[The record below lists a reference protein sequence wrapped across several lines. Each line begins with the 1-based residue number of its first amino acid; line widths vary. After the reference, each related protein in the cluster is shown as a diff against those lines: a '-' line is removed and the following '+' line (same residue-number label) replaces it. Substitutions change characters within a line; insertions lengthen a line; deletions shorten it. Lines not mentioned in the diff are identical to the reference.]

1 MTVELTQRGI
11 DALLYA
17 LEKQKPIVFDKILI
31 GNGADAGNNPEKLS
45 NPQLDS
51 AIDGDIK
58 RSTDGNFV
66 TLTCSFSNSNSKVQS
81 RFRVTE
87 TGVTIKDPSN
97 DSKTVLFA
105 YGYVDD
111 SIATVIP
118 APDDCLFEITQR
130 VIVYVGVTA
139 NVSKVVLA
147 SSQYATKA
155 EVDAHIS
162 SRTNPHG
169 VTAAQVGL
177 GSVPN
182 VATNDQ
188 TPTYATAKTAK
199 APESGEKLSVAFG
212 KIRRAVLDL
221 IAHIGSKD
229 NPHGVTAEQIKAA
242 QKSHTHSAADI
253 TSGILGITRGGTGV
267 SDLNTLAQ
275 SISDLHVVTGTYKGT
290 GTYGSN
296 NKTSLTFTRTPK
308 VLLVQPT
315 ENGNQK
321 YAQKYAGFIVQQ
333 GVKQNTNGGVADDA
347 LIGSL
352 YFEWNGRT
360 VAWYSDYISSGI
372 AAGFQ
377 CNLKDAEYRYI
388 AIL

>member
-51 AIDGDIK
+51 AIDGDIE
-58 RSTDGNFV
+58 RSTDGDFV
-66 TLTCSFSNSNSKVQS
+66 TLTCSFSNSKVQS

-87 TGVTIKDPSN
+87 TGVTIKDPSDDSN
-97 DSKTVLFA
+97 SKTVLFA

-130 VIVYVGVTA
+130 VIVYVGATA

-147 SSQYATKA
+147 SSQYAAKDDF
-155 EVDAHIS
+155 DAHCN
-162 SRTNPHG
+162 SRNNPHN
-169 VTAAQVGL
+169 VTAAQIGL
-177 GSVPN
+177 GNVPN

-188 TPTYATAKTAK
+188 TPTYATAETAE
-199 APESGEKLSVAFG
+199 APASGEKLSVAFG

-221 IAHIGSKD
+221 IAHVGDKG
-229 NPHGVTAEQIKAA
+229 NPHDVTAEQIKAA
-242 QKSHTHSAADI
+242 AKAHTHSAADV
-253 TSGILGITRGGTGV
+253 TSGILGVARGGTGV
-267 SDLNTLAQ
+267 SDLKTLAQ

-296 NKTSLTFTRTPK
+296 NKTSLTFARTPK

-315 ENGNQK
+315 ENSDQK
-321 YAQKYAGFIVQQ
+321 CAGFIVQQ

-347 LIGSL
+347 WIGNL
-352 YFEWNGRT
+352 YFEWNGHT
-360 VAWYSDYISSGI
+360 VAWYSGYLSSGT

>member
-51 AIDGDIK
+51 AIDGDIE
-58 RSTDGNFV
+58 RSTDGDFV
-66 TLTCSFSNSNSKVQS
+66 TLTCSFSNSKVQS

-97 DSKTVLFA
+97 NSKTVLFA

-130 VIVYVGVTA
+130 VIVYVGATA

-147 SSQYATKA
+147 SSQYAAKDDFDT
-155 EVDAHIS
+155 HIS

-188 TPTYATAKTAK
+188 TPTYATAETAE
-199 APESGEKLSVAFG
+199 APASGEKLSVAFG

-221 IAHIGSKD
+221 IAHIGNKG

-321 YAQKYAGFIVQQ
+321 CAGFIVQQ

-347 LIGSL
+347 WIGNL
-352 YFEWNGRT
+352 YFEWNGHT
-360 VAWYSDYISSGI
+360 VAWYSGYLSSGT

>member
-17 LEKQKPIVFDKILI
+17 LEMQKPIVFDKILI
-31 GNGADAGNNPEKLS
+31 GNGADAGNNPETLS

-51 AIDGDIK
+51 AIDGDIE
-58 RSTDGNFV
+58 RSTDGDFV
-66 TLTCSFSNSNSKVQS
+66 TLTCSFSNSKVSS

-130 VIVYVGVTA
+130 VIVYVGATA

-147 SSQYATKA
+147 SSQYAAKDDF
-155 EVDAHIS
+155 DAHCN
-162 SRTNPHG
+162 SRNNPHG

-182 VATNDQ
+182 VTTNDQ
-188 TPTYATAKTAK
+188 TPTYDTPDVVEALT
-199 APESGEKLSVAFG
+199 SGEKLSVAFG
-212 KIRRAVLDL
+212 KIRAAVQALITHLRA
-221 IAHIGSKD
+221 K
-229 NPHGVTAEQIKAA
+229 NPHGVTVDQIGAA
-242 QKSHTHSAADI
+242 AKGHMHSAADI
-253 TSGILGITRGGTGV
+253 TSGILGIARGGTGV
-267 SDLNTLAQ
+267 GTLAELAYA
-275 SISDLHVVTGTYKGT
+275 ISDLQVVAGAYEGKGA
-290 GTYGSN
+290 YGSS
-296 NKTSLTFTRTPK
+296 NKTGLTFTRAPK
-308 VLLVQPT
+308 MLLVQQET
-315 ENGNQK
+315 CTSSCYG
-321 YAQKYAGFIVQQ
+321 GFVVLQ
-333 GVKQNTNGGVADDA
+333 GVKKIKSGGIADDRPTDDMYFVWS
-347 LIGSL
+347 GS
-352 YFEWNGRT
+352 T
-360 VAWYSDYISSGI
+360 VEWYSSSGVDYQYNREG
-372 AAGFQ
+372 A
-377 CNLKDAEYRYI
+377 KYRFI

>member
-1 MTVELTQRGI
+1 MTVEVTQNGI

-17 LEKQKPIVFDKILI
+17 LANEKKIVFDQILL
-31 GNGADAGNNPEKLS
+31 GNGADAGKDPVALS
-45 NPQLDS
+45 NPLLESSIADV
-51 AIDGDIK
+51 K
-58 RSTDGNFV
+58 RNADNDFV
-66 TLTCSFSNSNSKVQS
+66 TLTSKFDNNNVS
-81 RFRVTE
+81 ARFRVTE
-87 TGVTIKDPSN
+87 TGVTVIDPS
-97 DSKTVLFA
+97 DESKTVLFA
-105 YGYVDD
+105 YGYADE

-118 APDDCLFEITQR
+118 APDDCAFEVTQR
-130 VIVYVGVTA
+130 VVVYVGA
-139 NVSKVVLA
+139 SAEVSKVVIESA
-147 SSQYATKA
+147 QYATKA

-188 TPTYATAKTAK
+188 TPTYATAETAE
-199 APESGEKLSVAFG
+199 APASGEKLSVAFG

-221 IAHIGSKD
+221 IAHVGDKG
-229 NPHGVTAEQIKAA
+229 NPHDVTAEQIKAA
-242 QKSHTHSAADI
+242 AKAHTHSAADV
-253 TSGILGITRGGTGV
+253 TSGILGVARGGTGV
-267 SDLNTLAQ
+267 SDLKTLAQ

-296 NKTSLTFTRTPK
+296 NKTSLTFARTPK

-315 ENGNQK
+315 ENSDQK
-321 YAQKYAGFIVQQ
+321 CAGFIVQQ

-347 LIGSL
+347 WIGNL
-352 YFEWNGRT
+352 YFEWNGHT
-360 VAWYSDYISSGI
+360 VAWYSGYLSSGT

>member
-1 MTVELTQRGI
+1 MTVEVTQNGI

-17 LEKQKPIVFDKILI
+17 LANEKKIVFDKILL
-31 GNGADAGNNPEKLS
+31 GNGADAGKDPVALS
-45 NPQLDS
+45 NPLLESSITDV
-51 AIDGDIK
+51 K
-58 RSTDGNFV
+58 RNADNDFV
-66 TLTCSFSNSNSKVQS
+66 TLTSKFDNNNVS
-81 RFRVTE
+81 ARFRVTE
-87 TGVTIKDPSN
+87 TGVTVIDPS
-97 DSKTVLFA
+97 DESKTVLFA
-105 YGYVDD
+105 YGYADE

-118 APDDCLFEITQR
+118 APDDCAFEVTQR
-130 VIVYVGVTA
+130 VVVYVGA
-139 NVSKVVLA
+139 SAEISKVVIE
-147 SSQYATKA
+147 STQYATKA

-188 TPTYATAKTAK
+188 TPTYATAETAE
-199 APESGEKLSVAFG
+199 APASGEKLSVAFG

-221 IAHIGSKD
+221 IAHVGDKG
-229 NPHGVTAEQIKAA
+229 NPHDVTAEQIKAA
-242 QKSHTHSAADI
+242 PKSHTHSAADV
-253 TSGILGITRGGTGV
+253 TSGILGVARGGTGV
-267 SDLNTLAQ
+267 SDLKTLAQ

-296 NKTSLTFTRTPK
+296 NKTSLTFARTPK

-321 YAQKYAGFIVQQ
+321 CAGFIVQQ

-347 LIGSL
+347 WIGNL
-352 YFEWNGRT
+352 YFEWNGHT
-360 VAWYSDYISSGI
+360 VAWYSGYLSSGT

>member
-1 MTVELTQRGI
+1 MTVEVTQNGI

-17 LEKQKPIVFDKILI
+17 LANEKKIVFDKILL
-31 GNGADAGNNPEKLS
+31 GNGADTGKDPVALS
-45 NPQLDS
+45 NPLLESSIADV
-51 AIDGDIK
+51 K
-58 RSTDGNFV
+58 RNADNDFV
-66 TLTCSFSNSNSKVQS
+66 TLTSKFDNNNVS
-81 RFRVTE
+81 ARFRVTE
-87 TGVTIKDPSN
+87 TGVTVIDPS
-97 DSKTVLFA
+97 DESKTVLFA
-105 YGYVDD
+105 YGYADE

-118 APDDCLFEITQR
+118 APDDCAFEVTQR
-130 VIVYVGVTA
+130 VVVYVGA
-139 NVSKVVLA
+139 SAEVSKVVIE
-147 SSQYATKA
+147 STQYATKA

-162 SRTNPHG
+162 SRTNPHN

-221 IAHIGSKD
+221 IAHVGDKG
-229 NPHGVTAEQIKAA
+229 NPHDVTAEQIKAA
-242 QKSHTHSAADI
+242 PKSHTHSAADV
-253 TSGILGITRGGTGV
+253 TSGILGIARGGTGV
-267 SDLNTLAQ
+267 SDLATLAQ
-275 SISDLHVVTGTYKGT
+275 SISDLQVVAGTYEGK

-296 NKTSLTFTRTPK
+296 NKTSLTFTRAPK
-308 VLLVQPT
+308 LLIVQPT
-315 ENGNQK
+315 ENSDQR
-321 YAQKYAGFIVQQ
+321 YAGFIVQQ

-352 YFEWNGRT
+352 YFDWNGST
-360 VAWYSDYISSGI
+360 VAWYSNYIRNGT
-372 AAGFQ
+372 AAAFQ
-377 CNLKDAEYRYI
+377 CNLEDTEYRYI

>member
-1 MTVELTQRGI
+1 MTVQLTQRGI

-17 LEKQKPIVFDKILI
+17 LEKQKPIVFDRIFI
-31 GNGADAGNNPEKLS
+31 GNGADAGNNPEDLS
-45 NPQLDS
+45 SPQLDS
-51 AIDGDIK
+51 AIDGDIE

-66 TLTCSFSNSNSKVQS
+66 TLTCSFSNSDVQS

-97 DSKTVLFA
+97 NSKTVLFA

-130 VIVYVGVTA
+130 VIVYVGATA

-147 SSQYATKA
+147 SSQYAAKDDF
-155 EVDAHIS
+155 DAHCN
-162 SRTNPHG
+162 SRNNPHN

-177 GSVPN
+177 GNVPN

-221 IAHIGSKD
+221 IAHIGNKD
-229 NPHGVTAEQIKAA
+229 NPHGVTAEKIKAA

-267 SDLNTLAQ
+267 SDLRTLAQ
-275 SISDLHVVTGTYKGT
+275 FIIDLHVVTGTYKGK
-290 GTYGSN
+290 GTYGSD
-296 NKTSLTFTRTPK
+296 NKTSLTFTRAPK
-308 VLLVQPT
+308 RLIVQPT
-315 ENGNQK
+315 ENSDQR
-321 YAQKYAGFIVQQ
+321 YAGFIVQQ

-352 YFEWNGRT
+352 YFEWNGST
-360 VAWYSDYISSGI
+360 VAWYSNYIRSGT

-377 CNLKDAEYRYI
+377 CNLKDTEYRYI